1 MRGYPYNFPVEAL
14 LQAEVKIP
22 KHSYEFGHYFTLMEA
37 VNWLSRT
44 NGPWITRVD
53 AKFEVPAPLSQ
64 KES

>member
-44 NGPWITRVD
+44 NGP
-53 AKFEVPAPLSQ
+53 
-64 KES
+64 